1 MFEDDE
7 PLQEEEAEVFV
18 LQEENEE
25 EEQEE
30 ADKDQTVQEDEDK
43 GISYWTE
50 CDGRFTFHRNED
62 CKLVN

>member
-30 ADKDQTVQEDEDK
+30 ADEDQTVQEDEDK
-43 GISYWTE
+43 GTE
-50 CDGRFTFHRNED
+50 RVEVD
-62 CKLVN
+62 CFSRLGLDYPQILH